1 MALIAS
7 GWRQVHLDSDKN
19 QYVMFDDGIY
29 RLNDK
34 VEIDHSDGEDWVFC
48 ASHMD
53 DNDEIAHAVIGGVM
67 MPLAGPSAEGFEYG
81 KVDDEEVE
89 TD

>member
-34 VEIDHSDGEDWVFC
+34 VEIDHSDGEDWVFVQVTWMTMMKSLMQSSA
-48 ASHMD
+48 AS
-53 DNDEIAHAVIGGVM
+53 
-67 MPLAGPSAEGFEYG
+67 
-81 KVDDEEVE
+81 
-89 TD
+89 